1 MKKWFLLFVIACSSV
16 LHGQEKINFDDLQAI
31 KNRNLIFYNLG
42 GYSITTQH
50 YSSPFKEKKLRP
62 ILREYKIK
70 KKKTP
75 PTKDP
80 NLSIPHEKYVITSKI
95 DEKITNYYTVYIL
108 GHKGKTSVV
117 SFSSLEQ
124 PNNSLFISFIEQ
136 FLGDGFSDEIYADQK
151 IDSIKYVNRYI
162 KLGPGCH
169 WMGVRNVQC
178 PYNGQ
183 MDWTLHSSLQAAKA
197 FNEQREYISTH
208 QRKLKLVSKDPVN
221 VIFEGKKTT
230 ALKVVYDVKGLNSW
244 ILKLQSGAEKLIV
257 YYIAEEIDGKF
268 VSCILSHWDND
279 RMQANG
285 LPALLGEVMELDSK

>member
-1 MKKWFLLFVIACSSV
+1 MKKWFFLFVFICSTV
-16 LHGQEKINFDDLQAI
+16 LYGQQKLDLNDLQAI

-75 PTKDP
+75 PIKDP
-80 NLSIPHEKYVITSKI
+80 AIAVQHEKYVQADKVDDKITS
-95 DEKITNYYTVYIL
+95 YYIVYVL
-108 GHKGKTSVV
+108 ENKGKTSVV
-117 SFSSLEQ
+117 SFSSLEK
-124 PNNSLFISFIEQ
+124 PDDAFFKSFIDQ
-136 FLGDGFSDEIYADQK
+136 FLGEGFPNDIYADQK

-183 MDWTLHSSLQAAKA
+183 MDWTLHKSLKAAKE
-197 FNEQREYISTH
+197 FNEQREYISTN

-244 ILKLQSGAEKLIV
+244 IIRLQSGAKNLIV

-279 RMQANG
+279 RMQPNG